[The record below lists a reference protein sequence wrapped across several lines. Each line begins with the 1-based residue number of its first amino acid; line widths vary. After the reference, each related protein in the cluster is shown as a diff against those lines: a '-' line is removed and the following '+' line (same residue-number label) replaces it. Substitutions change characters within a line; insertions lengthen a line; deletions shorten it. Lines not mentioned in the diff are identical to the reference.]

1 MLLSL
6 HIKILII
13 LVLVTFCSPKFFPLN
28 IILNEIR
35 NYEKGGCLS
44 HVKKEIYI
52 IQLKE
57 RIQQLENG
65 KGGVR

>member
-1 MLLSL
+1 M
-6 HIKILII
+6 K
-13 LVLVTFCSPKFFPLN
+13 KFF
-28 IILNEIR
+28 
-35 NYEKGGCLS
+35 CLS